1 MEKQKKII
9 GILGGIG
16 SGKSTVASEFQKLGC
31 GVVDA
36 DKIVHELLETET
48 VIRRISEVFGNEVLA
63 SNGHID
69 RAKLAEAAFD
79 SKERLNTLNAIIHPC
94 VFAISQGMIADLNE
108 AADVKAIVLDVPL
121 LLEVGWE
128 KITDVLIF
136 VDCKDICKADRTL
149 KKAVSDE
156 DLRKKRENFQISLDS
171 KAEIAD
177 YMVDNNSGLEA
188 LADQIARIFTKII
201 N

>member
-1 MEKQKKII
+1 MEKRKKII

-16 SGKSTVASEFQKLGC
+16 SGKSTVANELQKLGC

-36 DKIVHELLETET
+36 DKIVGDLLKTET
-48 VIRRISEVFGNEVLA
+48 VIRKVCEIFGDGVLTDD
-63 SNGHID
+63 GQIE
-69 RAKLAEAAFD
+69 RAKLAKTAFD
-79 SKERLNTLNAIIHPC
+79 SKENLDSLNEIIHPC
-94 VFAISQGMIADLNE
+94 VFAISQGLIEDLNE
-108 AADVKAIVLDVPL
+108 THDVKAIVLDVPL

-128 KITDVLIF
+128 KIADVLIF
-136 VDCKDICKADRTL
+136 VDCKDSSKADRTL

-156 DLRKKRENFQISLDS
+156 NLRKKRENFQISLDN

-177 YMVDNNSGLEA
+177 YIVDNNSGLEA
-188 LADQIARIFTKII
+188 LADQIARIFAKII